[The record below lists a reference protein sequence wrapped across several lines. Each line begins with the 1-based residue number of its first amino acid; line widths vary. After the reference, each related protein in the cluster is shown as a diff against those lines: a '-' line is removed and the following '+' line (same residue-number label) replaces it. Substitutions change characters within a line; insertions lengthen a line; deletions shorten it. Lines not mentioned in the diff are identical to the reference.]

1 VKRRAFL
8 RSAAGALAAAGTMA
22 APTFAVVSGRY
33 HNMVRRCREQIFL
46 LLSRKKLADLPVGPP
61 TGSQSQEAKAL
72 GLTIPAHIFA
82 RTDEVSA
89 NRGGKSKS
97 RILGAAVSLRPIH
110 ISTECALTT
119 KQMYT
124 IK

>member
-1 VKRRAFL
+1 
-8 RSAAGALAAAGTMA
+8 M
-22 APTFAVVSGRY
+22 
-33 HNMVRRCREQIFL
+33 
-46 LLSRKKLADLPVGPP
+46 SRTDFSIAIEEELADLPVGPP

-82 RTDEVSA
+82 RIDEVSA

-97 RILGAAVSLRPIH
+97 RSLGAALSLRPIH

-119 KQMYT
+119 KQMYSRPLRS
-124 IK
+124 